1 LAATFDKMLLAAPAA
16 VVLAAALTGA
26 ALAARFAGA
35 VPLLGAGAAFL
46 AGVAVEVRLAGFV
59 LAWLALVAGTDAL
72 SVLRVPARAD
82 MRQRVSVMEN
92 VGVICGDPRRCS
104 VGGRRD
110 PL

>member
-1 LAATFDKMLLAAPAA
+1 MLLAAPAA
-16 VVLAAALTGA
+16 VVLAAALAGA
-26 ALAARFAGA
+26 ALAARLAGT

-59 LAWLALVAGTDAL
+59 LAWLALVAGTYAL

-82 MRQRVSVMEN
+82 MRQRVSVMKN
-92 VGVICGDPRRCS
+92 VGVIRGDPSRCS
-104 VGGRRD
+104 VWRPPI